1 MNFDFSEEQKQ
12 FRTQLRKLLESVS
25 PLSECRRALE
35 GRLTYSE
42 VAWQQLAKLG
52 FQATT
57 IPEALGGIGLGYLE
71 LCVAAEEIGRSLSP
85 VPTLS
90 STYICAE
97 AIRLY
102 GSEDQK
108 KEWLPGFASGLTT
121 GTWAV
126 AEHPGEIDSNRL
138 ATEFAA
144 GRLSGTKMPVLDGM
158 SADVCVVL
166 ARDSGNNPL
175 LVIADL
181 RATEVQRTPVGS
193 VDPSRPLAKITFAA
207 APADL
212 LGAVTDVR
220 SAYNDILDR
229 AAVLLAFEQ
238 VGGAD
243 RALLMARDYALDRHA
258 FGRPIGANQAI
269 KHKLANVYIK
279 NEVARAHAYYGAWT
293 LSSGPVELP
302 LAAAGA
308 RVAATDAFVFAAQ
321 ENIQTHGG
329 IGFTWESDCQLF
341 YRRARFS
348 ATALG
353 SSTLWKERIVHA
365 LEDQ

>member
-1 MNFDFSEEQKQ
+1 M
-12 FRTQLRKLLESVS
+12 
-25 PLSECRRALE
+25 
-35 GRLTYSE
+35 TYSE
-42 VAWQQLAKLG
+42 AAWQQLAKLG

-57 IPEALGGIGLGYLE
+57 IPEEFGGIGLGYLE

-102 GSEDQK
+102 GSEAQK

-121 GTWAV
+121 GTWAM
-126 AEHPGEIDSNRL
+126 AERPGEIDTHRFM
-138 ATEFAA
+138 TEFVA
-144 GRLSGTKMPVLDGM
+144 GRLSGTKTPVLDGM
-158 SADVCVVL
+158 SADVCIVL
-166 ARDSGNNPL
+166 ARDPGSHPL

-181 RATEVQRTPVGS
+181 RAPEVQKTPVGS
-193 VDPSRPLAKITFAA
+193 VDPSRPLAKIAFAA
-207 APADL
+207 AAAEP
-212 LGAVTDVR
+212 LGAISDVR
-220 SAYNDILDR
+220 TAYSDILNR
-229 AAVLLAFEQ
+229 GAVLLAFEQ
-238 VGGAD
+238 IGGAD
-243 RALLMARDYALDRHA
+243 RALWMARDYALDRHA

-269 KHKLANVYIK
+269 KHKLANVYMK

-293 LSSGPVELP
+293 LSSGPAELP

-341 YRRARFS
+341 YRRARFC

-353 SSTLWKERIVHA
+353 SSTLWKEKIVHA